1 MADTIEGFFEGLR
14 GYHLLLRRAVGL
26 LRVELVD
33 GTAPERWLVT
43 MDEGEVSVSHRN
55 AKADCVIRTSRDVFE
70 GMVAGRVNAMAAT
83 LRGVMSVEGDPNI
96 LVLFQRAL
104 PGPSEPQPSAGA
116 AGRPS

>member
-1 MADTIEGFFEGLR
+1 MTDAIEGFFEDLR
-14 GYHLLLRRAVGL
+14 GHHPLLRRAKGS
-26 LRVELVD
+26 LRVDKVD
-33 GTAPERWLVT
+33 GTGSERWLVT

-83 LRGVMSVEGDPNI
+83 LRGVLSVEGDPKI

-104 PGPSEPQPSAGA
+104 PGPSKPRRSAP
-116 AGRPS
+116 AGRSS